1 MEIFLCTVEMP
12 ICVQFSL
19 KLYTAR
25 KTIFLALLSLAIY
38 GNSTLLTTLYESVRQ
53 NLVQLMHSNHD
64 KFLFCFILTAP
75 GNIHSKVS
83 TSKCLQ
89 LVLRTSDHTIEIK
102 LSSKTVYLKAK
113 MVNNTW
119 AKHCDKHVFA
129 VVIPNE
135 IKLKN
140 NYTVNNSR
148 MQSIELNDPIPL
160 LHPAGLV
167 NDTYLRLSDKVFL
180 TYKHIYKRYN
190 DYDWYLKAVRVKC

>member
-1 MEIFLCTVEMP
+1 
-12 ICVQFSL
+12 
-19 KLYTAR
+19 
-25 KTIFLALLSLAIY
+25 
-38 GNSTLLTTLYESVRQ
+38 
-53 NLVQLMHSNHD
+53 
-64 KFLFCFILTAP
+64 
-75 GNIHSKVS
+75 
-83 TSKCLQ
+83 
-89 LVLRTSDHTIEIK
+89 
-102 LSSKTVYLKAK
+102 

-140 NYTVNNSR
+140 NYTVNDNN

-167 NDTYLRLSDKVFL
+167 NDTYLRLSDKVLL

-190 DYDWYLKAVRVKC
+190 DYDWYLKAVRA

>member
-1 MEIFLCTVEMP
+1 MP
-12 ICVQFSL
+12 IRVQFL
-19 KLYTAR
+19 RKRLTAR
-25 KTIFLALLSLAIY
+25 KTIFLALLSLTIY
-38 GNSTLLTTLYESVRQ
+38 GNSTLLINLYKSVRH
-53 NLVQLMHSNHD
+53 NLVQSMHSNHD
-64 KFLFCFILTAP
+64 KFLFCFILTTP
-75 GNIHSKVS
+75 GGIDSKVS
-83 TSKCLQ
+83 TCCLQ
-89 LVLRTSDHTIEIK
+89 LVLRTSDHTTEIK
-102 LSSKTVYLKAK
+102 LASKTVYFKAK

-140 NYTVNNSR
+140 NYTVNNSS

-167 NDTYLRLSDKVFL
+167 NDTYLRLSDKVLL

-190 DYDWYLKAVRVKC
+190 DYDWYLKAVGVKC